1 MDAERFKKEFLPYHQ
16 KLYRI
21 AYRMLQNP
29 DIAQDMVQDTYIK
42 LWERRN
48 EMQDMGNTESFAV
61 VVLRNLC
68 LDFLKK
74 PKQEPLGD
82 HRPEVTES
90 LSLSEHMDMKENL
103 TCVKEI
109 IEHLPDQQ
117 RLVMMFKHWDDYSDK
132 EIEDITGLSSV
143 NIRVILSRARKT
155 VREKYKKIQGYGN

>member
-29 DIAQDMVQDTYIK
+29 DIAQDMVQDTYVK
-42 LWERRN
+42 LWEKRD
-48 EMQDMGNTESFAV
+48 ELQDIHNTESFAV

-68 LDFLKK
+68 LDFFRK
-74 PKQEPLGD
+74 PKQELLEE
-82 HRPEVTES
+82 HRPEVSEL
-90 LSLSEHMDMKENL
+90 LSLSEQMDMKENL
-103 TCVKEI
+103 TCVKQI
-109 IEHLPDQQ
+109 VEHLPEQQ
-117 RLVMMFKHWDDYSDK
+117 RLVVIFKHWDGYSDK

-155 VREKYKKIQGYGN
+155 IREQYQKIQGYGN